1 MKITVTD
8 FLEAVQGELDAFVSE
23 VTEDTKKAVKTVAKK
38 TVREIKKNSPV
49 RYGYY
54 KKSWTQTTLYD
65 GANGITVSIHNEDH
79 YRLTHLLEH
88 GHAKVNGGRT
98 RAFPHIAPAEKF
110 AERELQREIESKIK
124 G

>member
-8 FLEAVQGELDAFVSE
+8 FLEAVRGELDEFVSE
-23 VTEDTKKAVKTVAKK
+23 VTEDTKKAVKTVAKE
-38 TVREIKKNSPV
+38 TVREVKQNSPF
-49 RYGYY
+49 RYGNY
-54 KKSWTQTTLYD
+54 KKSWTQTTVYEGD
-65 GANGITVSIHNEDH
+65 NGITVSIHNRNH

-110 AERELQREIESKIK
+110 AERELQREIESNIK

>member
-1 MKITVTD
+1 MKIMASD
-8 FLEAVQGELDAFVSE
+8 FLKAVQGELDEYFSE
-23 VTEDTKKAVKTVAKK
+23 ITEDVKESVKTVAKE

-49 RYGYY
+49 HYGNY
-54 KKSWTQTTLYD
+54 KKSWGQTTLYD
-65 GANGITVSIHNEDH
+65 DNHGNSITIHNKKH